1 MFVRTGVA
9 LLAIDMY
16 CAARSDLVG
25 AQALGA
31 TEWDFAQGRSHGVE
45 ERLPLRLLAK
55 VSRSCRGP
63 DVAVVESGF
72 QRDMVWGRHE
82 MTMIMKQLPGWLWV
96 VLKACRQHSERL
108 SSLTM
113 YS

>member
-45 ERLPLRLLAK
+45 ERLSLRLLAK
-55 VSRSCRGP
+55 ASRSCHGP
-63 DVAVVESGF
+63 DVAFVESGL
-72 QRDMVWGRHE
+72 QRNMVWGHHE
-82 MTMIMKQLPGWLWV
+82 MTMTTKQLPG
-96 VLKACRQHSERL
+96 
-108 SSLTM
+108 
-113 YS
+113 